1 MLLPSFAFSTAR
13 SVEEALELW
22 ACLPDAAYLAGG
34 TDLLPQLRLG
44 KRAHRNLID
53 LKRIQSLSRIRETE
67 AGLAIGA
74 AVPLA
79 DIARHPAVREHYP
92 LLVEC
97 CRRVGAWP
105 LQNRATL
112 AGNICNASPAAD
124 TAVALLTLEAGV
136 IAVSPEG
143 ERVISVT
150 GLFRGP
156 GQTCLR
162 PGELVTEV
170 VLPHASAGWHG
181 SYQRLSRRQGMD
193 LATVGVLVASSNGGA
208 PPRHRVS
215 LAAVAPTPLRV
226 ADAEALLDR
235 EGPRAARRAGE
246 LARDRCRPITDL
258 RGSAE
263 YRREMVG
270 VLVARGVAALSGPS
284 GIVVPGAGGP
294 GPRTPDPGPQ
304 SQGERP

>member
-1 MLLPSFAFSTAR
+1 MLLPSFTFSSAR

-22 ACLPDAAYLAGG
+22 AHLPGAAYLAGG
-34 TDLLPQLRLG
+34 TDLLPQLRMG
-44 KRAHRNLID
+44 KRTHRNLID
-53 LKRIQSLSRIRETE
+53 IKRIASLSEIRETD

-79 DIARHPAVREHYP
+79 DIARHRTVRQHYP
-92 LLVEC
+92 LLAEC

-124 TAVALLTLEAGV
+124 TAVALLALEADIIVVRPGD
-136 IAVSPEG
+136 
-143 ERVISVT
+143 ERTLPVT

-156 GQTCLR
+156 GQTCLE
-162 PGELVTEV
+162 PGDLVAEV
-170 VLPHASAGWHG
+170 VLPRASAGWHG
-181 SYQRLSRRQGMD
+181 SYERLSRRQGMD
-193 LATVGVLVASSNGGA
+193 LATVGVLVACSNGGS
-208 PPRHRVS
+208 PPRHRVA

-226 ADAEALLDR
+226 ADVEALLDR

-246 LARDRCRPITDL
+246 LARDCCRPITDL

-270 VLVARGVAALSGPS
+270 VLVARAVVALN
-284 GIVVPGAGGP
+284 GGP
-294 GPRTPDPGPQ
+294 K
-304 SQGERP
+304 